1 MSKKSCNF
9 APAIMCVCQIH
20 SFIVVVG
27 LLLAAVILLSIR
39 VILVKNG
46 RFRSMH
52 ISDSKAMRER
62 GIGCVQSQDR
72 QAQHPKAGKID
83 VKKL

>member
-1 MSKKSCNF
+1 MDLLSK
-9 APAIMCVCQIH
+9 IL
-20 SFIVVVG
+20 VVSG
-27 LLLAAVILLSIR
+27 LLLLAVALLSVR
-39 VILVKNG
+39 VIVKKNG

-72 QAQHPKAGKID
+72 EARRHKEMKIN
-83 VKKL
+83 VKNI

>member
-1 MSKKSCNF
+1 M
-9 APAIMCVCQIH
+9 
-20 SFIVVVG
+20 
-27 LLLAAVILLSIR
+27 LLSVR
-39 VILVKNG
+39 VIVKKNG

-72 QAQHPKAGKID
+72 KARHENARKID
-83 VKKL
+83 VKEL

>member
-1 MSKKSCNF
+1 MKNLL
-9 APAIMCVCQIH
+9 
-20 SFIVVVG
+20 IVTG
-27 LLLAAVILLSIR
+27 LLLAAFVLLSVR
-39 VILVKNG
+39 VILKKNG

-72 QAQHPKAGKID
+72 QAQHDKRTKID
-83 VKKL
+83 VKNL

>member
-1 MSKKSCNF
+1 MKSLL
-9 APAIMCVCQIH
+9 
-20 SFIVVVG
+20 IVTG
-27 LLLAAVILLSIR
+27 LLLAAFVLLSVR
-39 VILVKNG
+39 VILKKNG
-46 RFRSMH
+46 HFRSMH

-72 QAQHPKAGKID
+72 QAQHDKRTKID

>member
-1 MSKKSCNF
+1 MTKT
-9 APAIMCVCQIH
+9 ILI
-20 SFIVVVG
+20 ITG
-27 LLLAAVILLSIR
+27 LLLAAVALLAVR
-39 VILVKNG
+39 VLLVKNG

-72 QAQHPKAGKID
+72 QAQHAKHKMD
-83 VKKL
+83 VKEL

>member
-1 MSKKSCNF
+1 ML
-9 APAIMCVCQIH
+9 V
-20 SFIVVVG
+20 SFILVFG
-27 LLLAAVILLSIR
+27 LLSAGMVGLSIR
-39 VILVKNG
+39 VLLKKNG

-72 QAQHPKAGKID
+72 AARRD
-83 VKKL
+83 AKKLKVNEL

>member
-1 MSKKSCNF
+1 MLMTWVYM
-9 APAIMCVCQIH
+9 AMTQVQTLL
-20 SFIVVVG
+20 VVAALLLLAVG
-27 LLLAAVILLSIR
+27 LLSVR
-39 VILVKNG
+39 VLFVKNG

-72 QAQHPKAGKID
+72 QAQHNRKKMD
-83 VKKL
+83 VKDL

>member
-1 MSKKSCNF
+1 M
-9 APAIMCVCQIH
+9 I
-20 SFIVVVG
+20 G
-27 LLLAAVILLSIR
+27 LLLAAMLLLSVR
-39 VILVKNG
+39 VIVKKNG

-72 QAQHPKAGKID
+72 KARHENARKID
-83 VKKL
+83 VKEL

>member
-1 MSKKSCNF
+1 MKS
-9 APAIMCVCQIH
+9 VL
-20 SFIVVVG
+20 IVTG
-27 LLLAAVILLSIR
+27 LLIAAFVLLSVR
-39 VILVKNG
+39 VILKKNG

-72 QAQHPKAGKID
+72 QARRENHAKLD
-83 VKKL
+83 VKNL